1 MKHSLLGGLLA
12 LWLPCLSFTSDAP
25 AHQKPADE
33 IIERAS
39 IRARGRSHGE
49 VRLVRRG
56 PALVLQTL
64 LVTRNLARVATQIRD
79 NEATNWPEDSWGHAE
94 SRRYRDALDREV
106 ASVLAREQ
114 SDRNRRL
121 LIELRLLPKVGTVAF
136 AAPETRSEAGA
147 LRILSIEELSNLASS
162 CRWVRRQ
169 IELVAADRGLSLAA
183 ARPPSC

>member
-12 LWLPCLSFTSDAP
+12 LWLPCLSFASDAP

-79 NEATNWPEDSWGHAE
+79 NEAANWPEGSWGHAE
-94 SRRYRDALDREV
+94 SRRYRDALDRDRNSANTARYRTGCETGPSLASVSRSARSRRRTRRHANQVERSYGSEHSLEV
-106 ASVLAREQ
+106 ADSRPR
-114 SDRNRRL
+114 S
-121 LIELRLLPKVGTVAF
+121 LLPDHLG
-136 AAPETRSEAGA
+136 RQA
-147 LRILSIEELSNLASS
+147 LHYQLR
-162 CRWVRRQ
+162 V
-169 IELVAADRGLSLAA
+169 
-183 ARPPSC
+183 